1 MSNTT
6 VRFKTPKENPERFPR
21 FPGEV
26 QQIRRLIDPPK
37 KEWSAFNPSIA
48 HAPNKGYAM
57 TFRSSNY
64 VILETGEL
72 HVTQGGKIR
81 NQVWFTETD
90 ENLTLKNLRRINVPS
105 ELCTTWRGL
114 EDAKLF
120 WREGK
125 WHFTAVMLETHTPVA
140 RLCVCVLNEK
150 KSEVEDL
157 WLYDGTDAKKPEKN
171 WMLPSLEDNPNFDFI
186 YGPNSIVKDG
196 QVIFTTS
203 NEERLSGLRGNSNL
217 LEQPDGTYLTVMHKL
232 WTKETRHY
240 IPTRM
245 AYVNGHDKNYGH
257 YLVRFDQEGTVVEM
271 SRAFQ
276 FLGRGIEFCGGLTRM
291 GDDFILTFGRSDVS
305 SHMARIPVK
314 DALNMLNPL

>member
-1 MSNTT
+1 MSST
-6 VRFKTPKENPERFPR
+6 VRFKTPKENPEKFSR

-26 QQIRRLIDPPK
+26 WQIRRLINPPK

-48 HAPNKGYAM
+48 HAPGKGYAM

-64 VILETGEL
+64 VILDTGEL

-90 ENLTLKNLRRINVPS
+90 ENLTINNLRRINVPS
-105 ELCTTWRGL
+105 EVCTTWRGI

-125 WHFTAVMLETHTPVA
+125 WHFTGVMLETHTPVA
-140 RLCVCVLNEK
+140 RLCVCVLDEK

-157 WLYDGTDAKKPEKN
+157 WVYDGTDAKKPEKN
-171 WMLPSLEDNPNFDFI
+171 WMLPLLEENPNFDFI
-186 YGPNSIVKDG
+186 YGPTSLVKDG
-196 QVIFTTS
+196 KVVFTPSTD
-203 NEERLSGLRGNSNL
+203 ERLSGLRGNSNL
-217 LEQPDGTYLTVMHKL
+217 LEQPDGTYISVMHKL
-232 WTKETRHY
+232 WTKDTRHY

-245 AYVNGHDKNYGH
+245 AYINGHDKNYGH
-257 YLVRFDQEGTVVEM
+257 YFVRFDRTGAMIEM

-276 FLGRGIEFCGGLTRM
+276 FLGRGIEFCGGITQM
-291 GDDFILTFGRSDVS
+291 GDDFVFSFGRSDVS
-305 SHMARIPVK
+305 SHLARVSTSTVFE
-314 DALNMLNPL
+314 ALQPL